1 LPLDL
6 GRQHAQQMELGQGAA
21 DAEWRLEEWSGTMR
35 LAAAGQA
42 MVTVESEEEE
52 LTVNGNPIFHPT
64 VLGDGDII
72 SAGEYQIRYE
82 NLLCA
87 CAGENSQPLAGGTA
101 YHS

>member
-1 LPLDL
+1 
-6 GRQHAQQMELGQGAA
+6 MELGQGAT
-21 DAEWRLEEWSGTMR
+21 DAEWRLEGWSGTMR

-42 MVTVESEEEE
+42 TVTVESEEEE
-52 LTVNGNPIFHPT
+52 LTVNGNPIFCPT

-72 SAGEYQIRYE
+72 AAGQYQIRYE

-87 CAGENSQPLAGGTA
+87 CSGENSQHLEGGTA